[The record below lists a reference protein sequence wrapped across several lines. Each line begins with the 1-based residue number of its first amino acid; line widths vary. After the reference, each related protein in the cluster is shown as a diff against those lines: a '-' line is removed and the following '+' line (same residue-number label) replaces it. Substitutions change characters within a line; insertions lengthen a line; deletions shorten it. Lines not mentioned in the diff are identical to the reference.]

1 MNVSKLER
9 TMYCIE
15 KFRVD
20 RISSESTGGG
30 GGGARE
36 AAGRQVG
43 GGRGSLLC
51 Y

>member
-20 RISSESTGGG
+20 RISSESKGGRG
-30 GGGARE
+30 E